1 MSVWIKIA
9 VSLLLVL
16 NWLEYQCTSCGIN
29 RLYNCW
35 NAGSGSQPSF
45 SSGNDSFPNS
55 SEYLSGSEVR
65 ALWPAKQEVYKAYN
79 DAEVLYS

>member
-9 VSLLLVL
+9 TSLLFSL
-16 NWLEYQCTSCGIN
+16 NWLEYQCTSCRTS

-35 NAGSGSQPSF
+35 IAGSGSQPNF
-45 SSGNDSFPNS
+45 SSGNDSFLNN

-65 ALWPAKQEVYKAYN
+65 ALWPAKQNVYKPYIFFLN
-79 DAEVLYS
+79 K